1 MRMWAAALLLLAG
14 CSQGAAPV
22 PEPEGAALEEAAV
35 ARGVVRDAATAEPV
49 GLYAREGDRLCVAG
63 QRIGAFVDYGE
74 ANGCSARGR
83 LVRDGERLR
92 VDFGKGC
99 TFEAGFDGDA
109 VRFPGALPDG
119 CESACRGRAS
129 LAGLRFDRLSE
140 SGSEAAA
147 LRDPAGRGLCG

>member
-1 MRMWAAALLLLAG
+1 MRMWAAALLFLAG
-14 CSQGAAPV
+14 CSQGTAPA
-22 PEPEGAALEEAAV
+22 PEPEGAALEQAAI

-49 GLYAREGDRLCVAG
+49 GLYAREGDRLCVTG
-63 QRIGAFVDYGE
+63 KRIGAFVDYGE
-74 ANGCSARGR
+74 ANGCSARGT
-83 LVRDGERLR
+83 LARDGERLR

-99 TFEAGFDGDA
+99 AFEAGFDGDA
-109 VRFPGALPDG
+109 VRFPGKLPDA
-119 CESACRGRAS
+119 CEAACRGRAS

>member
-1 MRMWAAALLLLAG
+1 MRLGAAALLLLAG
-14 CSQGAAPV
+14 CSQGVAPSL
-22 PEPEGAALEEAAV
+22 EPEGAALEQAAI
-35 ARGVVRDAATAEPV
+35 ARGVVRDPATAEPV

-74 ANGCSARGR
+74 GNGCSARGR
-83 LVRDGERLR
+83 FVREGERLR

-99 TFEAGFDGDA
+99 TFDAAFDGDG
-109 VRFPGALPDG
+109 VRFPGALPAG
-119 CESACRGRAS
+119 CEAACRGRAS
-129 LAGLRFDRLSE
+129 LSGLRFDRLSE

>member
-1 MRMWAAALLLLAG
+1 MRGWAAALLLLAG
-14 CSQGAAPV
+14 CSQGTAPLR
-22 PEPEGAALEEAAV
+22 EPEGAALEQAAM
-35 ARGVVRDAATAEPV
+35 ARGVVRDAAAAEPV

-83 LVRDGERLR
+83 FVRAGERLT

-99 TFEAGFDGDA
+99 AFEAGFDGDA
-109 VRFPGALPDG
+109 VRFPGELPAG
-119 CESACRGRAS
+119 CEAACRGRAS
-129 LAGLRFDRLSE
+129 LSGLRFDRLSE

-147 LRDPAGRGLCG
+147 LRDPTGRGLCG